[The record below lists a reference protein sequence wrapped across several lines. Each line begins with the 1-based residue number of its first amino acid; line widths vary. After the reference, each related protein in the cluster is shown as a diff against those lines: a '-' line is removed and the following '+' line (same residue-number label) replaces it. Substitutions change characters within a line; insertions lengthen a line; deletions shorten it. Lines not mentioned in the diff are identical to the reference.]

1 MEAQTVTT
9 KLNEAP
15 EQSIQIEGGNTSASS
30 VSLETLLRRVS
41 TTTVNLPLLATALLQ
56 SALAA
61 ALSKSALEFLHI
73 ATHTTPS
80 AESPLDLRIMN
91 PPNPPESLGSL
102 GTSDPDI
109 AEPLPLI
116 KRPKLTGE
124 KEQKSS
130 ETAQHPFIL
139 VNPYFLPVIS
149 VQETET
155 PLDFSNPTEHP
166 CTYPGCNKTFRYNH
180 ALINHYRI
188 HTGEKPYSC
197 DYPGCKQAFA
207 RQSNLLTHR
216 MIHLNRAMRKTF
228 ACTVPGCEKN
238 FLKKT
243 NLDDHMN
250 LHLNKRPYS
259 CDYPNC
265 GKSFRCRSNLS
276 GHKRVHAREAEKEK
290 TNRPSPLERKIDTI
304 LAKARASVANQCVME
319 ERNEVEERKSGEITP
334 Q

>member
-1 MEAQTVTT
+1 MEAQVATT
-9 KLNEAP
+9 KLAGKP
-15 EQSIQIEGGNTSASS
+15 DQQVQMEGGSTS
-30 VSLETLLRRVS
+30 VPPTSLETLLRRVS
-41 TTTVNLPLLATALLQ
+41 LPTVNLSLLATALLQ

-61 ALSKSALEFLHI
+61 ALSKSAVEFLHM
-73 ATHTTPS
+73 ATQTSSPVD
-80 AESPLDLRIMN
+80 APLDLRTVN
-91 PPNPPESLGSL
+91 PP
-102 GTSDPDI
+102 GTPKGLRNSEAADSNT

-124 KEQKSS
+124 NEQKTS
-130 ETAQHPFIL
+130 ETTQHPFIL
-139 VNPYFLPVIS
+139 INPYFLPVMPA
-149 VQETET
+149 QEAET
-155 PLDFSNPTEHP
+155 PLDFSNPMEHP
-166 CTYPGCNKTFRYNH
+166 CTYPGCNKAFRYNH

-216 MIHLNRAMRKTF
+216 MVHLNRAMRKTF

-276 GHKRVHAREAEKEK
+276 GHKRVHAREAEREK

-304 LAKARASVANQCVME
+304 LAKARASVVSQSIAEAE
-319 ERNEVEERKSGEITP
+319 ERRRAEDTTP